1 VPSSAARYPKR
12 SIVRP
17 AKLVPSPP
25 PRNSEK
31 ANSATAALLALL
43 VWFVPHLLQQQAT
56 RVAGETT
63 QLREMLLDLLNE
75 QESATVRQG
84 QLNASLSSLQ
94 DQLSDIAS
102 AGNRSMVVDQQASQ
116 VAESGMQQL
125 EARLSELQAQ
135 IKEWADGRQHGARQR
150 AAQDNE
156 AWANLM
162 GLLASIQE
170 RVGTLSQDRASVMA
184 GLQAGALLEEW
195 RGYKPARCW
204 RSWNKKCRTCAASR
218 RRSRRS
224 NGGYVAR

>member
-1 VPSSAARYPKR
+1 MDALFVPLG
-12 SIVRP
+12 IMV
-17 AKLVPSPP
+17 L
-25 PRNSEK
+25 
-31 ANSATAALLALL
+31 ALLALL
-43 VWFVPHLLQQQAT
+43 LWFVPHLLQQQAM

-75 QESATVRQG
+75 QELVTIRQG

-102 AGNRSMVVDQQASQ
+102 VGSRALVVDQQASR

-125 EARLSELQAQ
+125 EARLGELQGQ

-156 AWANLM
+156 SWANLM

-184 GLQAGALLEEW
+184 GLQAGALLEELEQEMQNLRGISDEIELLQW
-195 RGYKPARCW
+195 RL
-204 RSWNKKCRTCAASR
+204 
-218 RRSRRS
+218 RRSLHERGS
-224 NGGYVAR
+224 NLSILRTRTSDGA

>member
-1 VPSSAARYPKR
+1 MNALFVALG
-12 SIVRP
+12 IMV
-17 AKLVPSPP
+17 L
-25 PRNSEK
+25 
-31 ANSATAALLALL
+31 ALLALL
-43 VWFVPHLLQQQAT
+43 LWFVPHLLQQQAT

-75 QESATVRQG
+75 QESVTIRQG
-84 QLNASLSSLQ
+84 QLNASLSNLQ

-102 AGNRSMVVDQQASQ
+102 ASSHALVVDQQASR

-125 EARLSELQAQ
+125 EVRLGELQGQ

-184 GLQAGALLEEW
+184 GLQAGALLEELEQEMQNLRGISEEIEMLQW
-195 RGYKPARCW
+195 RL
-204 RSWNKKCRTCAASR
+204 
-218 RRSRRS
+218 RRSLNERES
-224 NGGYVAR
+224 NLSILRTRTSSSA

>member
-1 VPSSAARYPKR
+1 MSALFVALG
-12 SIVRP
+12 IMV
-17 AKLVPSPP
+17 L
-25 PRNSEK
+25 
-31 ANSATAALLALL
+31 ALLALL
-43 VWFVPHLLQQQAT
+43 LWFVPHLLQQQAT

-75 QESATVRQG
+75 QESVTIRQG
-84 QLNASLSSLQ
+84 QLNASLSNLQ
-94 DQLSDIAS
+94 DQLSDIAN
-102 AGNRSMVVDQQASQ
+102 AGNRAMVVDQQASR

-125 EARLSELQAQ
+125 EARLGELQGQ

-184 GLQAGALLEEW
+184 GLQAGALLEELEQEMQNLRGISEEIEMLQW
-195 RGYKPARCW
+195 RL
-204 RSWNKKCRTCAASR
+204 
-218 RRSRRS
+218 RRSLNERESNISILRTRTS
-224 NGGYVAR
+224 NGA